1 MTKKELKSKIFE
13 LYDSMDDIANAIISL
28 ENEYEKQFGVT
39 FGEDK
44 EEDSEKE
51 LDKRKKS

>member
-28 ENEYEKQFGVT
+28 ENEYEKQFGVA

-44 EEDSEKE
+44 EEKDNE
-51 LDKRKKS
+51 D